1 MPVGNDVVDLRHP
14 LSQPDTIHPRFDSRV
29 FSVSETALLA
39 ASKRVHRTRW
49 SLWAAKESAFKALRK
64 LDPQVRFI
72 PRDFAVDLSG
82 ERADV
87 FHRLGRF
94 DVWLDQ
100 TDHWVHAVASQG
112 GEKPDFRLDGD
123 LSADPRA
130 EEEQSSERARKVAR
144 SALGALLNI
153 APTEVQIVSV
163 DRIPRAQQHG
173 EPLPFDLSI
182 SHDGRFVSCA
192 WESVR

>member
-1 MPVGNDVVDLRHP
+1 LPVGNDVVDLRHP
-14 LSQPDTIHPRFDSRV
+14 LNHPDTIHPRFDSRV
-29 FSVSETALLA
+29 FSEREIALLA
-39 ASKRVHRTRW
+39 ASGQAHRTRW

-72 PRDFAVDLSG
+72 PRDFAVHLNG

-87 FHRLGRF
+87 DHRLGRF

-100 TDHWVHAVASQG
+100 TDHWVHAVASQS

-130 EEEQSSERARKVAR
+130 EEEQSSERARSVAR

-163 DRIPRAQQHG
+163 DRIPQAQQHG
-173 EPLPFDLSI
+173 EPLP
-182 SHDGRFVSCA
+182 
-192 WESVR
+192 